1 LKNPL
6 RSLHTGLVLLLI
18 SSVVC
23 AVAWSSATAG
33 EATVAYQVDFSG
45 LPDKTLRK
53 TLESISATV
62 ALKGHPP
69 ATVSLLQRRADK
81 DVPRLLQALKAQAYY
96 GATVKV
102 AIDETRKPV
111 TVTFYVE
118 LGTAYPL
125 KSVTIELPEN
135 EAHLKEQLPPLK
147 ALPLKLNEPAQARSI
162 VAANKI
168 LVHRMKKIGFPFVKA
183 SEPKVMVDHL
193 THDVAVVFSIA
204 AGPLA
209 HFGPTTIDGLKSVEE
224 QFVRDKLPWHK
235 GQKFDAD
242 LLEKAQKRLID
253 TRLFAFARVT
263 PGKSLDQEGLL
274 PISIQV
280 RERKPRTIRV
290 GLSYYTDEGPGV
302 NLSWENRNVF
312 RRGEHLSLEI
322 KASGIGLTGK
332 ASYQVPEFLR
342 SDQSLVGIFQIA
354 DDDTDAYTSKN
365 TEGAVIVER
374 KFGERIRVGTGPSY
388 RLARV
393 TQFNNEDDFALLSLP
408 TYFKWDGSNNLLNPT
423 RGGRLNVQVN
433 PYWDALDTEVSFLKG
448 FASYSHYF
456 RLLEQP
462 QLVCAARAT
471 LGSLAGSSRDAIPAD
486 VRYYAGGGGSIRGY
500 AYQTVGPLRDGD
512 PIGGRSLLE
521 VSAELRVKVTETLG
535 FAVFLDGGN
544 VFEAAYPDFSEA
556 LRWGTGAG
564 LRYFT
569 PFGPLRLDVGVPLDR
584 RPGVDDPFQI
594 YVSIGQAF

>member
-1 LKNPL
+1 M
-6 RSLHTGLVLLLI
+6 RWGS
-18 SSVVC
+18 
-23 AVAWSSATAG
+23 SSASAG
-33 EATVAYQVDFSG
+33 EAAVKYQVNFNG
-45 LPDKTLRK
+45 LPDKALRK
-53 TLESISATV
+53 TLASISATV

-81 DVPRLLQALKAQAYY
+81 DVPKLLQALKAQAYY

-111 TVTFYVE
+111 LVTFGVA
-118 LGTAYPL
+118 LGPAYLL
-125 KSVTIELPEN
+125 KSVTLDLPEN
-135 EAHLKEQLPPLK
+135 EAPLK
-147 ALPLKLNEPAQARSI
+147 AKLPSLKALQLKLNEPAQARSL
-162 VAANKI
+162 AAAKKT
-168 LVHRMKKIGFPFVKA
+168 LVHHMKQIGFPFAKA
-183 SEPKVMVDHL
+183 SEPKVTVDHL
-193 THDVAVVFSIA
+193 THTVAVVFSLS

-209 HFGPTTIDGLKSVEE
+209 HFGPTTIDGLKSVEA
-224 QFVRDKLPWHK
+224 QFVRDKLPWRK
-235 GQKFDAD
+235 DAKFDVG
-242 LLEKAQKRLID
+242 LLEQAQKRLTD
-253 TRLFAFARVT
+253 TGLFAFARVI

-280 RERKPRTIRV
+280 RERKPRTVRAGV
-290 GLSYYTDEGPGV
+290 SYYTDEGPGV
-302 NLSWENRNVF
+302 ALSWEHRNLF
-312 RRGEHLSLEI
+312 HGGEHLSFEI

-332 ASYQVPEFLR
+332 ASYQEPGFLR
-342 SDQSLVGIFQIA
+342 SDQSLVGVCQIA

-365 TEGAVIVER
+365 AESAVIVER

-393 TQFNNEDDFALLSLP
+393 TQFDHEDDFALFSLP
-408 TYFKWDGSNNLLNPT
+408 TYFKWDGSDNLLNPT
-423 RGGRLNVQVN
+423 RGGRLNVLVN
-433 PYWDALDTEVSFLKG
+433 PYWDTLNTEVSFLKG
-448 FASYSHYF
+448 SASTSHYF
-456 RLLEQP
+456 RLVEQP

-471 LGSLAGSSRDAIPAD
+471 VGSLAGSSRDAIPAD

-512 PIGGRSLLE
+512 PVGGRSLLE
-521 VSAELRVKVTETLG
+521 LSSEFRVKVTETLG
-535 FAVFLDGGN
+535 FVVFLDGGN

-584 RPGVDDPFQI
+584 RPGVDDPVQI